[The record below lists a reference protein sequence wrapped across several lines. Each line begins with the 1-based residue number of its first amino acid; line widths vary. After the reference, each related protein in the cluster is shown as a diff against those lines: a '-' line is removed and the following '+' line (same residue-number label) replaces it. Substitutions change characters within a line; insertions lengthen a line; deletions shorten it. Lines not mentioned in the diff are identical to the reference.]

1 MGDYLNTLTIIKS
14 YMKNFKME
22 DLRKFAISKGIFLD
36 EEELSFLFNFIK
48 KNYEA
53 LYLNPNIDLSKYR
66 NYFKGD
72 NFDKII
78 ELVNDAKIKYARFLN

>member
-1 MGDYLNTLTIIKS
+1 MLEFIKRYISTLKI
-14 YMKNFKME
+14 E
-22 DLRKFAISKGIFLD
+22 DLKKFTISKGIFLD

-53 LYLNPNIDLSKYR
+53 LYLNPDIDLSKYR

>member
-1 MGDYLNTLTIIKS
+1 MLEFIKQYISTLKIEGLK
-14 YMKNFKME
+14 
-22 DLRKFAISKGIFLD
+22 KFTISKGIFLD

-53 LYLNPNIDLSKYR
+53 LYLNPDIDLSKYR